1 MVREVPVNFARLRFP
16 RLLPALALAA
26 FAAQAATTPPSPLSR
41 LLRAFALEDA
51 PGKEGDKAY
60 RKGEYE
66 RALGAYARAQAE
78 TGPSAL
84 LSLRSGNA
92 LYRLNRFGEAA
103 QAYGEAVKASGS
115 DTAFAARAH
124 YNAGN
129 ALYRKGA
136 AADSSALDAAV
147 QDLRQSVAHTKKSLL
162 LRPDDLDAKKN
173 LEIAQTLLKRL
184 LEQQEKKKQRQ
195 KQPPQKPPE
204 PSARAKE
211 ALARALQLAQERRYA
226 EAKRVLRDILKA
238 DPTAAPYQEHLQRL
252 DDVTKI
258 LSGQTPA
265 APAPSDPR
273 ARQKGLGL

>member
-1 MVREVPVNFARLRFP
+1 VNLARTHFA
-16 RLLPALALAA
+16 RLLPALLLAA
-26 FAAQAATTPPSPLSR
+26 FAAQAQTTPPSPLAR
-41 LLRAFALEDA
+41 ALRAFALQDP

-103 QAYGEAVKASGS
+103 QAYAEAVKASGS

-136 AADSSALDAAV
+136 AADSNALDAAI
-147 QDLRQSVAHTKKSLL
+147 QDLRASVAHTKKSLL
-162 LRPDDLDAKKN
+162 LRPDHLDAKKN
-173 LEIAQTLLKRL
+173 LEVAQTLLKRL
-184 LEQQEKKKQRQ
+184 LDQQEKKKQQRN
-195 KQPPQKPPE
+195 QPPQKPPE

-226 EAKRVLRDILKA
+226 EAKQVLQDVLRA

-258 LSGQTPA
+258 LSGRAPA
-265 APAPSDPR
+265 APVPSDPR
-273 ARQKGLGL
+273 GRQKGLGL

>member
-1 MVREVPVNFARLRFP
+1 MNLRLRMLP
-16 RLLPALALAA
+16 VLSLTALLGAA
-26 FAAQAATTPPSPLSR
+26 HAAPTPPSAVDR
-41 LLRAFALEDA
+41 VLRAFALQDP
-51 PGKEGDKAY
+51 PGKAGDKAY

-78 TGPSAL
+78 EGPSAL

-103 QAYGEAVKASGS
+103 QAYAEAVKASGG
-115 DTAFAARAH
+115 DTLFAARAH

-129 ALYRKGA
+129 ALYRKA
-136 AADSSALDAAV
+136 AVADSTAPDAAIG
-147 QDLRQSVAHTKKSLL
+147 DLRESVAHLKKSLL
-162 LRPDDLDAKKN
+162 LRPEDRDAKKN

-184 LEQQEKKKQRQ
+184 LDQQEKRKQQQ

-211 ALARALQLAQERRYA
+211 ALARALQLAQERRYDA
-226 EAKRVLRDILKA
+226 AKQVLQDILRV
-238 DPTAAPYQEHLQRL
+238 DPTAASYQEHVKRL
-252 DDVTKI
+252 DDVIKI
-258 LSGQTPA
+258 LSGKTPDE
-265 APAPSDPR
+265 PVPSDPR